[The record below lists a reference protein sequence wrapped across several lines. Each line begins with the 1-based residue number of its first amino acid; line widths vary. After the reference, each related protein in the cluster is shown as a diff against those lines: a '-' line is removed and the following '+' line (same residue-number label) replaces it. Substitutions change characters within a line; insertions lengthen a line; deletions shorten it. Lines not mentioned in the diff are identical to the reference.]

1 MMFDLFEYS
10 NVDEYMG
17 LLCNKACELSLPAV
31 CTVPVAGLPGPAV
44 NSDFVFSS
52 ASCSAELSIDMRTL
66 KVINNIF
73 LD

>member
-1 MMFDLFEYS
+1 MWTNTWDYY
-10 NVDEYMG
+10 V
-17 LLCNKACELSLPAV
+17 
-31 CTVPVAGLPGPAV
+31 TRPVNLVYQPFVQCPLQASTGPSE